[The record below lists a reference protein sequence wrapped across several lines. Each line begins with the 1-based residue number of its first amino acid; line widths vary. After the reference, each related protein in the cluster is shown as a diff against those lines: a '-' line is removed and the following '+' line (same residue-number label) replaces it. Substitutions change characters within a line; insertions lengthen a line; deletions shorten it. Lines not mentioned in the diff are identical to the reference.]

1 MNRLSTA
8 ILPVDASVATLVGR
22 VWLPGTC
29 GGPTP
34 VLVRDGELF
43 DLEPAAPTLSEL
55 FELPDPQAAARS
67 VCGPAIGRMET
78 IQAQA
83 HDPQH
88 MHLLAPCDLQ
98 PIKAAVVTFVSS
110 MLERVIEE
118 RTRGD
123 ALQAQEIRQEEIA
136 LIGNDLSKIQPGSQQ
151 EARLKALLIEHVQ
164 F

>member
-43 DLEPAAPTLSEL
+43 DLKPAAPTLSEL

-78 IQAQA
+78 IQA
-83 HDPQH
+83 
-88 MHLLAPCDLQ
+88 
-98 PIKAAVVTFVSS
+98 
-110 MLERVIEE
+110 
-118 RTRGD
+118 
-123 ALQAQEIRQEEIA
+123 QAQEIRQEEIA